1 MSVAFAW
8 NWLTDAQRA
17 EAIESAATHGLPSV
31 RLRAGQCREDE
42 DLART
47 SLWVRAN
54 DGTWACV
61 FGLWSGDLEKGV
73 RVATPE
79 ERAR

>member
-1 MSVAFAW
+1 MATAYLW
-8 NWLTDAQRA
+8 RWLTDAQRA

-31 RLRAGQCREDE
+31 RLRVGQCREDE
-42 DLART
+42 ELARA
-47 SLWVRAN
+47 SLWVRSA
-54 DGTWACV
+54 DGTWAV
-61 FGLWSGDLEKGV
+61 TWGLWSGDLEKGV